1 MIEEFLNVSSDK
13 LIESVM
19 QTLYM
24 LGWSLFFGMILG
36 VPLGLLLVFTR
47 KEGLLNNKVFY
58 FLINGIVNLVRSVP
72 FVILL
77 VFIAPL
83 TKAITGTRIGT
94 KAAIVPLVFY
104 IAPYLARLIES
115 SFLEVKPGILE
126 AAKAMGANTFQV
138 IWYFLLPEAKAS
150 LVLAITTGTIGLL
163 GATAM
168 AGVIGG
174 GGVGDLALTY
184 GYQRFN
190 NSLMVITVILLI
202 VFVQFIQTGGNY
214 ISKRIRNHG

>member
-24 LGWSLFFGMILG
+24 LGWSLFFGVILG

-115 SFLEVKPGILE
+115 SFLEVKSGILE

>member
-115 SFLEVKPGILE
+115 SFLEVKSGILE

-190 NSLMVITVILLI
+190 NSLMIITVILLI

>member
-47 KEGLLNNKVFY
+47 KEGVLNNKVFY

-115 SFLEVKPGILE
+115 SFLEVKSGILE

>member
-115 SFLEVKPGILE
+115 SFLEVKSGILE

>member
-47 KEGLLNNKVFY
+47 KEGVLNNKVFY

-115 SFLEVKPGILE
+115 SFLEVKSGILE

-190 NSLMVITVILLI
+190 NSLMIITVILLI

>member
-115 SFLEVKPGILE
+115 SFLEVKSGILE
-126 AAKAMGANTFQV
+126 AAKAMRANTFQV

>member
-1 MIEEFLNVSSDK
+1 MSDNLLNVGSDK
-13 LIESVM
+13 LIDCAV
-19 QTLYM
+19 QTIYM
-24 LGWSLFFGMILG
+24 LGWALFFGTIIG
-36 VPLGLLLVFTR
+36 IPLALVLVLTR
-47 KEGLLNNKVFY
+47 KDGLRSNRIIY
-58 FLINGIVNLVRSVP
+58 GIINGIVNLVRSVP

-77 VFIAPL
+77 VFITPL
-83 TKAITGTRIGT
+83 TKSLVGTRIGT

-115 SFLEVKPGILE
+115 SILEVKPGILE
-126 AAKAMGANTFQV
+126 AATALGANAFEI

-168 AGVIGG
+168 AGTIGG
-174 GGVGDLALTY
+174 GGIGDLALTY

-190 NSLMVITVILLI
+190 NELMVVTVIILI
-202 VFVQFIQTGGNY
+202 IFVQLIQTLGNY
-214 ISKRIRNHG
+214 ISKKLRTHK

>member
-24 LGWSLFFGMILG
+24 LGWSLFFGMIFG

-115 SFLEVKPGILE
+115 SFLEVKSGILE
-126 AAKAMGANTFQV
+126 AEKAMGANTFQV

>member
-13 LIESVM
+13 LIECVV

-24 LGWSLFFGMILG
+24 LGWSLSFGVIFG

-47 KEGLLNNKVFY
+47 KEGLLNNKVLY

-104 IAPYLARLIES
+104 ITPYLARLIES

-168 AGVIGG
+168 AGTIGG

-184 GYQRFN
+184 GYQSFN
-190 NSLMVITVILLI
+190 NLLMVTTVILLI
-202 VFVQFIQTGGNY
+202 IFVQFIQTGGNY
-214 ISKRIRNHG
+214 ISKKIRNHG

>member
-1 MIEEFLNVSSDK
+1 MSDNLLNVGSDK
-13 LIESVM
+13 LIDCAV
-19 QTLYM
+19 QTIYM
-24 LGWSLFFGMILG
+24 LGWALFFGTIIG
-36 VPLGLLLVFTR
+36 IPLALVLVLTR
-47 KEGLLNNKVFY
+47 KDGLRSNRIIY
-58 FLINGIVNLVRSVP
+58 GIINGIVNLVRSVP

-77 VFIAPL
+77 VFITPL
-83 TKAITGTRIGT
+83 TKSLVGTRIGT

-115 SFLEVKPGILE
+115 SILEVKPRILE
-126 AAKAMGANTFQV
+126 AATALGANTFEI

-168 AGVIGG
+168 AGTIGG
-174 GGVGDLALTY
+174 GGIGDLALTY

-190 NSLMVITVILLI
+190 NELMVVTVIILI
-202 VFVQFIQTGGNY
+202 IFVQLIQTLGNY
-214 ISKRIRNHG
+214 ISKKLRTHK

>member
-24 LGWSLFFGMILG
+24 LGWSLFFGVILG

>member
-13 LIESVM
+13 LIESVV

-24 LGWSLFFGMILG
+24 LGWSLFFGVIFG

-47 KEGLLNNKVFY
+47 KEGILNNKVLY
-58 FLINGIVNLVRSVP
+58 FFINGIVNLVRSVP

-104 IAPYLARLIES
+104 ITPYLARLIES
-115 SFLEVKPGILE
+115 SFLEVKSGILE

-168 AGVIGG
+168 AGTIGG

-184 GYQRFN
+184 GYQSFN
-190 NSLMVITVILLI
+190 NLLMVTTVILLI
-202 VFVQFIQTGGNY
+202 IFVQFIQTGGNY
-214 ISKRIRNHG
+214 ISKKIRNHG

>member
-115 SFLEVKPGILE
+115 SFLEVKSGILE

-174 GGVGDLALTY
+174 GGVGDLALTH

>member
-115 SFLEVKPGILE
+115 SFLEVKSGILE

-184 GYQRFN
+184 GY
-190 NSLMVITVILLI
+190 
-202 VFVQFIQTGGNY
+202 
-214 ISKRIRNHG
+214 

>member
-36 VPLGLLLVFTR
+36 VPPGLLLVFTR
-47 KEGLLNNKVFY
+47 KEGVLNNKVFY

-115 SFLEVKPGILE
+115 SFLEVKSGILE

-190 NSLMVITVILLI
+190 NSLMIITVILLI

>member
-13 LIESVM
+13 LIECVV

-24 LGWSLFFGMILG
+24 LGWSLFFGVIFG

-47 KEGLLNNKVFY
+47 KEGLLNNKVLY

-104 IAPYLARLIES
+104 ITPYLARLIES

-168 AGVIGG
+168 AGTIGG

-184 GYQRFN
+184 GYQSFN
-190 NSLMVITVILLI
+190 NLLMVTTVILLI
-202 VFVQFIQTGGNY
+202 IFVQFIQTGGNY
-214 ISKRIRNHG
+214 ISKKIRNHG

>member
-1 MIEEFLNVSSDK
+1 
-13 LIESVM
+13 
-19 QTLYM
+19 
-24 LGWSLFFGMILG
+24 
-36 VPLGLLLVFTR
+36 
-47 KEGLLNNKVFY
+47 
-58 FLINGIVNLVRSVP
+58 
-72 FVILL
+72 
-77 VFIAPL
+77 
-83 TKAITGTRIGT
+83 
-94 KAAIVPLVFY
+94 
-104 IAPYLARLIES
+104 
-115 SFLEVKPGILE
+115 
-126 AAKAMGANTFQV
+126 MGANTFQV